1 MVVENSSVAILL
13 PSLSSGDAIGN
24 DVLEEFKLLR
34 KKGIDVYLYAEHY
47 EPQFAPLMA
56 SVDRVKRA
64 GVIIYHHGIEW
75 LTGEKILNQHAGSYR
90 ILRYHN
96 VTPPQF
102 FAGYSAELE
111 KLVKRGREQTRR
123 LTKLCTHFF
132 ADSQYNCKELI
143 NEGAPLDKCWVVAPF
158 HQADELLSLQAD
170 IRTLESLLADSRPII
185 LFVGRQV
192 PNKGLHHFV
201 RVARSL
207 LDLCGAKFRFIWV
220 GNRDPRLAKYYREV
234 ESYLAVNRLFDL
246 VIFPGKAS
254 QTELKAFYLAA
265 SVFLTLSEHEGF
277 CVPIVEAQALGVPVV
292 ALGRAAVPETAGEN
306 QLVFEE
312 LDYERFAAAVAVLL
326 ANPDYRLHLASHG
339 RNNYHRRFARQV
351 LEAAFLGALG
361 GVYSS

>member
-1 MVVENSSVAILL
+1 MIENSSIAILL

-24 DVLEEFKLLR
+24 DVLEEYKLLR
-34 KKGIDVYLYAEHY
+34 QRGARVYLYAEYY

-56 SVDRVKRA
+56 SMDQVKNVEA
-64 GVIIYHHGIEW
+64 IIYHHGIEW
-75 LTGEKILNQHAGSYR
+75 PAGEKLLNQHMGSYR
-90 ILRYHN
+90 FLRYHN

-123 LTKLCTHFF
+123 LIKLCTHFL
-132 ADSQYNCKELI
+132 ADSRYNCEELI
-143 NEGAPLDKCWVVAPF
+143 SEGAPPDKCLVVAPF

-170 IRTLESLLADSRPII
+170 IRTLESLLADARPII
-185 LFVGRQV
+185 LFVGRQA

-207 LDLCGAKFRFIWV
+207 LNLYSAKFRFIWV
-220 GNRDPRLAKYYREV
+220 GGRNPQLAKYYREV
-234 ESYLAVNRLFDL
+234 ENYLAANRLLDL
-246 VIFPGKAS
+246 VTFPGKVS
-254 QTELKAFYLAA
+254 QTQLKAFYMAA

-277 CVPIVEAQALGVPVV
+277 CVPIIEAQAVGVPVV
-292 ALGRAAVPETAGEN
+292 ALGRAAVSETTGEN
-306 QLVFEE
+306 QLIFEE
-312 LDYERFAAAVAVLL
+312 LDYERFATAVAVLL

-339 RNNYHRRFARQV
+339 KNNYHRRFAWQV